1 MFGSRNVR
9 LIVLFLIAVM
19 AIFMLGA
26 SVVFFTWNRSVKFS
40 QQCKKCIL
48 RCVCVTKLVLFPV
61 LLTFCALCLSC
72 THPPS
77 AIYVEITD
85 FEQI

>member
-40 QQCKKCIL
+40 Q
-48 RCVCVTKLVLFPV
+48 
-61 LLTFCALCLSC
+61 
-72 THPPS
+72 
-77 AIYVEITD
+77 
-85 FEQI
+85 